1 MLFKLLAIALSPFI
15 QSNLNNTTLDNTTLD
30 NTTLDNTTL
39 DNTTLDNTTSSI
51 MRHDFVQP
59 NFLL

>member
-1 MLFKLLAIALSPFI
+1 MKIKIFLFFIFI